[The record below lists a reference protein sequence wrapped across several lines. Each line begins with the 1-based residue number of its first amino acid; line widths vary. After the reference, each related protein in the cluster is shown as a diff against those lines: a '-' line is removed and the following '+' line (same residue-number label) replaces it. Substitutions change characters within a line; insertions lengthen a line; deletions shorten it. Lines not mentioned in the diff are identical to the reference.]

1 MGDLLMSKGGQQ
13 DLKDVLR
20 MKSTG
25 IDTDHFNKWQR
36 FKKGWSAVDR
46 AQWLS
51 LLKRL
56 RKMPDGAVEL
66 YPPLSDEEKLWARSL
81 LERADALELYG
92 EHMYKIFN
100 TEHHKD
106 ITE

>member
-1 MGDLLMSKGGQQ
+1 MGKGGQQ

-25 IDTDHFNKWQR
+25 IDTDHFNRLHR
-36 FKKGWSAVDR
+36 FKKGWSAIDR
-46 AQWLS
+46 AHWQS

-56 RKMPDGAVEL
+56 RKRPDGAVEL

-81 LERADALELYG
+81 LEKADVLDLYG
-92 EHMYKIFN
+92 EHVYKIFN
-100 TEHHKD
+100 TEPHKD
-106 ITE
+106 IT